1 LEIYTDWETI
11 SEQYEAN
18 IQKYIEY
25 MPLICVAG
33 SATKDENIEFF
44 QQGTLLRHFSES
56 ILNNIVAHTSSTVAF
71 DKQITNSLV

>member
-1 LEIYTDWETI
+1 
-11 SEQYEAN
+11 
-18 IQKYIEY
+18 
-25 MPLICVAG
+25 MPLICVSG
-33 SATKDENIEFF
+33 SATKDGNIEFF